1 MPNMLSKFIDKA
13 KPRFSFHHHGNH
25 KPGSTSS
32 NESQSNNTKF
42 HLSNNLSA
50 TAITSHIFG
59 YKDDLQDDYVEPP
72 PVPPTGTEP
81 IKENTAAPP
90 VGTPPKSTLD
100 KTAAL
105 TETNKTDTPKTNYS
119 PFYPEQLPSTPPTTP
134 GGSFLV
140 RNNSSGHNSDKS
152 QDSHNHAT
160 ASTEQVD
167 GSDVTRPHC
176 QLRLDDFNLQRTL
189 GTGSFGRVH
198 LIQSKINKRYYAL
211 KVLKKAEIV
220 KLKQVEHTNNERS
233 IIAKVQH
240 PFIVNLW
247 GSFQDCANLYM
258 VMDFVPGGEL
268 FSFLR
273 KSKKFSNDVARFYAG
288 EVLLALAY
296 LHSKNIIYR
305 DLKPENLLLDVHGH
319 IKICDFGFAKV
330 VPDITW
336 TLCGTPDYLAPEIIQ
351 TKGYGKAADYWAF
364 GVLVFEM
371 LAGFP
376 PYYDDN
382 QFKLY
387 EKILTTPPKYP
398 SSIDSTAK
406 DLLKHLLTTDL
417 TQRYGNLKR
426 GYHDICEHKW
436 FASLD
441 FDKLIQR
448 KIKPPYIPHLKND
461 GDASNF
467 DRYPEDF
474 HPYGVPQDDPYRSHF
489 PDF

>member
-1 MPNMLSKFIDKA
+1 MPNILSKFIDKA
-13 KPRFSFHHHGNH
+13 KPRFSFHHHRN
-25 KPGSTSS
+25 KSGS
-32 NESQSNNTKF
+32 
-42 HLSNNLSA
+42 
-50 TAITSHIFG
+50 ITSTTESNKGLSSSLPTPHIFG
-59 YKDDLQDDYVEPP
+59 YRDDIRDDYVEPP
-72 PVPPTGTEP
+72 PIAPLETKPTTKASSTNHVKPSGASINSVQNP
-81 IKENTAAPP
+81 IKDEQNPAPATDY
-90 VGTPPKSTLD
+90 TPITS
-100 KTAAL
+100 
-105 TETNKTDTPKTNYS
+105 
-119 PFYPEQLPSTPPTTP
+119 EQLPSTPPATP

-140 RNNSSGHNSDKS
+140 DSNSSAYNSERNRS
-152 QDSHNHAT
+152 QSEETTSTAAAPAT
-160 ASTEQVD
+160 ADEIID
-167 GSDVTRPHC
+167 ADVTRPHC
-176 QLRLDDFNLQRTL
+176 QLKLDNFKIQRTL

-198 LIQSKINKRYYAL
+198 LVQSKVNNRYYAL

-220 KLKQVEHTNNERS
+220 KLKQVEHTNNERAILIS
-233 IIAKVQH
+233 IQH

-247 GSFQDCANLYM
+247 GSFQDCTNLYM
-258 VMDFVPGGEL
+258 VMDYIPGGEL

-273 KSKKFSNDVARFYAG
+273 RSKKFSNDVARFYAG
-288 EVLLALAY
+288 EVLLAIAY
-296 LHSKNIIYR
+296 LHSKNVIYR
-305 DLKPENLLLDVHGH
+305 DLKPENLLLDAHGH
-319 IKICDFGFAKV
+319 IKITDFGFAKR

-398 SSIDSTAK
+398 SSIDSSAK

-417 TQRYGNLKR
+417 TQRYGNLKG
-426 GYHDICEHKW
+426 GYHDIRNHKW

-448 KIKPPYIPHLKND
+448 KIKPPHIPHLK
-461 GDASNF
+461 GW
-467 DRYPEDF
+467 
-474 HPYGVPQDDPYRSHF
+474 
-489 PDF
+489 